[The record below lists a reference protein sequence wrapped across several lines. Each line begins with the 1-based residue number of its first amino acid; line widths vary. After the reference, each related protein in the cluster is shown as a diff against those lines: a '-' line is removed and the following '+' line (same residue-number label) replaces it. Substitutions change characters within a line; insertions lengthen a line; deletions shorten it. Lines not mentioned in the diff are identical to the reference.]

1 MCGGKRGAVGAAL
14 SAPLCLIAAL
24 LTACQPTPTE
34 EVVVQRVELNVLG
47 QEEQPASVGP
57 VLADLLP
64 LPERVDRPER
74 TLGIGGVAF
83 VAEVAAPEAEVCPV
97 VEVRQAPFTTERLRA
112 LAEAFCPGTALYHSW
127 EQTREELIEL
137 RTALL
142 ESGIDSEDVRI
153 KLKWLDET
161 IPTAPL
167 TVEKV
172 PFSWDEVPE
181 ETFLSVRALDGAGQ
195 VSCAFQFGA
204 HVFVYF
210 RDAELVL
217 SSKALYTEQE
227 FAQFP
232 EPDIAEDVALT
243 EAKKILT
250 ILGLSPE
257 DMQLVQTDRFVARY
271 STIPMCSGYEFS
283 FAPVYAGLPGIR
295 TESFSMNDTVPPSIA
310 APWHAEWLRIYVD
323 ADGIAQV
330 SWQNPSAFGA
340 VLEQDAALLPFEQA
354 VERAEQLLLYQHA
367 QIPGLEADGTDGVL
381 QHVEVY
387 RISLVRGCIQLR
399 DERDVGQSVPLWRF
413 DYVYR
418 YTDNAP
424 QEMALYL
431 DARTG
436 AYVEPRMDM
445 ETLMQLSS

>member
-1 MCGGKRGAVGAAL
+1 MRKRVFA
-14 SAPLCLIAAL
+14 IAL
-24 LTACQPTPTE
+24 LCFAIILFPACQPTPTE
-34 EVVVQRVELNVLG
+34 EVVVQQGESTS
-47 QEEQPASVGP
+47 ASVGP

-83 VAEVAAPEAEVCPV
+83 AAEVCPV

-112 LAEAFCPGTALYHSW
+112 LAEAFCPGAALYHSW
-127 EQTREELIEL
+127 EQTQEELL
-137 RTALL
+137 RQRATLL
-142 ESGIDSEDVRI
+142 EYGGDSEDAQI

-295 TESFSMNDTVPPSIA
+295 TESFSMNDTMPPSIA

-340 VLEQDAALLPFEQA
+340 VLEEDAALLPFEQA

-367 QIPGLEADGTDGVL
+367 QIPGLEADGTGGVL
-381 QHVEVY
+381 QNVEVY

-418 YTDNAP
+418 YADNAP

>member
-1 MCGGKRGAVGAAL
+1 MRKRVFA
-14 SAPLCLIAAL
+14 IAL
-24 LTACQPTPTE
+24 LCFAIILFPACQPTPTE
-34 EVVVQRVELNVLG
+34 EVVVQQGESTS
-47 QEEQPASVGP
+47 ASVGP

-64 LPERVDRPER
+64 LPERVDRPEQ
-74 TLGIGGVAF
+74 TLGG
-83 VAEVAAPEAEVCPV
+83 AAVTIAAQVIQPNAQACPV

-112 LAEAFCPGTALYHSW
+112 LAEAFCPGATLYHSW
-127 EQTREELIEL
+127 EQTQEELL
-137 RTALL
+137 RQRATLL
-142 ESGIDSEDVRI
+142 EYGGDSEDAQI

-340 VLEQDAALLPFEQA
+340 VLEEDAALLPFEQA

-367 QIPGLEADGTDGVL
+367 QIPGLEADGTGGVL
-381 QHVEVY
+381 QHVEVC

-418 YTDNAP
+418 YADNAP

>member
-1 MCGGKRGAVGAAL
+1 
-14 SAPLCLIAAL
+14 
-24 LTACQPTPTE
+24 
-34 EVVVQRVELNVLG
+34 
-47 QEEQPASVGP
+47 
-57 VLADLLP
+57 
-64 LPERVDRPER
+64 
-74 TLGIGGVAF
+74 
-83 VAEVAAPEAEVCPV
+83 
-97 VEVRQAPFTTERLRA
+97 
-112 LAEAFCPGTALYHSW
+112 
-127 EQTREELIEL
+127 
-137 RTALL
+137 
-142 ESGIDSEDVRI
+142 
-153 KLKWLDET
+153 
-161 IPTAPL
+161 
-167 TVEKV
+167 
-172 PFSWDEVPE
+172 
-181 ETFLSVRALDGAGQ
+181 
-195 VSCAFQFGA
+195 
-204 HVFVYF
+204 
-210 RDAELVL
+210 
-217 SSKALYTEQE
+217 
-227 FAQFP
+227 
-232 EPDIAEDVALT
+232 
-243 EAKKILT
+243 
-250 ILGLSPE
+250 
-257 DMQLVQTDRFVARY
+257 MQLVQTDRFVARY

-295 TESFSMNDTVPPSIA
+295 TESFSMNDTMPPSIA

-340 VLEQDAALLPFEQA
+340 VLEEDAALLPFEQA

-367 QIPGLEADGTDGVL
+367 QIPGLEADGTGGVL
-381 QHVEVY
+381 QHVEVC